1 MMPENSRLTRTSH
14 RSESLWRRVADLKR
28 ERAELEEEVL
38 QLRAAAQV
46 WTEICRRVMYTAGVE
61 SIHGEMR

>member
-1 MMPENSRLTRTSH
+1 MMPKNSRLPRTSH
-14 RSESLWRRVADLKR
+14 HSESLWRRVADLKR

-46 WTEICRRVMYTAGVE
+46 WTEICRRIMYRAGVE
-61 SIHGEMR
+61 SVRGEMR